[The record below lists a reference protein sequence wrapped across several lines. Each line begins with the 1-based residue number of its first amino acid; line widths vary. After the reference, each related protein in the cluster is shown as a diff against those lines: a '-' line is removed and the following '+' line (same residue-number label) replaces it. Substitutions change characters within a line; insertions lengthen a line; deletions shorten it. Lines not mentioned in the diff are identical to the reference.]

1 MYATFHYFSPSPFP
15 FPLFP
20 FFLFLGETGIGKSTL
35 MDSLFKEDF
44 KDTPVSHKQ
53 PDVKLSHNTYS
64 EFTGVV
70 YWNILDQ
77 HMHTFV
83 ILTQITEIL
92 FSIYKSVFYVYV
104 W

>member
-1 MYATFHYFSPSPFP
+1 MYMCMCKFCMLLFIISLPLLSS
-15 FPLFP
+15 LFP

-70 YWNILDQ
+70 Y
-77 HMHTFV
+77 
-83 ILTQITEIL
+83 
-92 FSIYKSVFYVYV
+92 
-104 W
+104 